1 MFTLLFTLR
10 KSKLKRKLF
19 GPDCL
24 RKSLRAFFLIRFL
37 RLFDIHFADPLNRY
51 VSMNILSLKP
61 DMLVIE

>member
-24 RKSLRAFFLIRFL
+24 RKSLLTFFLILFL
-37 RLFDIHFADPLNRY
+37 RLFDVHFADPFN
-51 VSMNILSLKP
+51 
-61 DMLVIE
+61 